1 MKIKKEVLI
10 AITFFLI
17 GVGVMYFYS
26 QIELRNNGQATNLT
40 SVQNNTP
47 YNTLDP
53 TPIIPQESS
62 DSIYDSEVQKV
73 KDEGYTVYDK
83 RNNDH
88 FLLHVLIGM
97 RTGTADGYDK
107 RAFFFYQGKYLGTDT
122 NSISARI
129 NSPWRDDKTIA
140 LEYTLYKK
148 DEPLCCPTGGSK
160 IVRFQWDGTK
170 LNVLDPIPTDDWD
183 ADLSRR

>member
-26 QIELRNNGQATNLT
+26 QTTNLT
-40 SVQNNTP
+40 SVQNNALTNP
-47 YNTLDP
+47 PNP
-53 TPIIPQESS
+53 SPIEPQESS
-62 DSIYDSEVQKV
+62 DPIYDSEVQKV
-73 KDEGYTVYDK
+73 KDEGYTLYGKAYPDYFYL
-83 RNNDH
+83 NDS

-97 RTGTADGYDK
+97 KTGTADGYDK

-160 IVRFQWDGTK
+160 VVRFQWDGTK
-170 LNVLDPIPTDDWD
+170 LNALDPIPTDDWD
-183 ADLSRR
+183 ADFSRR